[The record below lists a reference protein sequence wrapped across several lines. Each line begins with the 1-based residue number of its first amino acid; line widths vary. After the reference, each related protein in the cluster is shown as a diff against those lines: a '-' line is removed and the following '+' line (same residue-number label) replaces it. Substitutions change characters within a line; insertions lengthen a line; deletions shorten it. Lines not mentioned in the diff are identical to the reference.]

1 VVALQAELRTVSEEK
16 EKQAEELVLWRLASP
31 PTAASRSQE
40 PSPGLKDPPPP
51 LNGPLRRPESS
62 QPPRG
67 ALEVMAPAPT
77 PGAGEPEVTKDL
89 WQDRGTLT
97 VIRED
102 QLILSCSS
110 KKIQGTMLTC
120 R

>member
-1 VVALQAELRTVSEEK
+1 MVALQAALRTVSEQK
-16 EKQAEELVLWRLASP
+16 ERQAEELVLWRLAS
-31 PTAASRSQE
+31 SSQD
-40 PSPGLKDPPPP
+40 LKVPPPP
-51 LNGPLRRPESS
+51 TLNGPLRRPESA

-67 ALEVMAPAPT
+67 AAGGEGRGPT
-77 PGAGEPEVTKDL
+77 PAAGAPEVTKDP

-102 QLILSCSS
+102 QLYLSCSS
-110 KKIQGTMLTC
+110 RKMQGTMLTC